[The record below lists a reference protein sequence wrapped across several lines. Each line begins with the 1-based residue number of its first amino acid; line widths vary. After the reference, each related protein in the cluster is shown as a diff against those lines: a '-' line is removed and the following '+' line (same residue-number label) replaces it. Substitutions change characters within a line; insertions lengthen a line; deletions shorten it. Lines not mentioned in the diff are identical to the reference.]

1 MTNTIYGNGVT
12 KMALLEIKNLKV
24 AVEDKTILNGVDLKI
39 EPGEIH
45 VLMGQNGVG
54 KSTLVSAVMGDPS
67 YEVEEGQI
75 LFEGEDITDASP
87 DERAR
92 KGIFMSFQNPLEIPG
107 VTVENFLRTARG
119 SIRGTKEKIV
129 AFRRELEEKM
139 DALGMDH
146 AYADRYLNV
155 GFSGGE
161 KKKAEI
167 LQLLMLQ
174 PKLAFLDETDSGLD
188 VDAVKTVTEG
198 IKHFHNK
205 ENSLVIITHNAS
217 ILDGLDVDKV
227 HVIGK
232 GKILKTGD
240 RSLIDRINEFGYAS
254 VTEEV

>member
-1 MTNTIYGNGVT
+1 MSD
-12 KMALLEIKNLKV
+12 LLKTEGLTV
-24 AVEDKTILNGVDLKI
+24 SAEDKELLRGVDLTLGK
-39 EPGEIH
+39 GETH
-45 VLMGQNGVG
+45 VLMGPNGAG
-54 KSTLVSAVMGDPS
+54 KSTLGCTVMGSPE
-67 YEVEEGQI
+67 YKVTGGRI
-75 LFEGEDITDASP
+75 LFDGEDITDASP

-107 VTVENFLRTARG
+107 VTMENFLRTARG

-232 GKILKTGD
+232 CKILRTGD

>member
-1 MTNTIYGNGVT
+1 
-12 KMALLEIKNLKV
+12 MALLEIKNLKV

-107 VTVENFLRTARG
+107 VTLENFLRTARG
-119 SIRGTKEKIV
+119 SVRGTKEKIV

-167 LQLLMLQ
+167 L
-174 PKLAFLDETDSGLD
+174 
-188 VDAVKTVTEG
+188 
-198 IKHFHNK
+198 
-205 ENSLVIITHNAS
+205 
-217 ILDGLDVDKV
+217 
-227 HVIGK
+227 
-232 GKILKTGD
+232 
-240 RSLIDRINEFGYAS
+240 
-254 VTEEV
+254 